1 MNIKA
6 FIPIATLMLA
16 ACSPAPEPEAV
27 GDASAS
33 AMPAEMVAE
42 TPESAAEFVER
53 VNREY
58 LDLFTE
64 VGAIWWLRA
73 THINHDTGLLAARA
87 EEKWARWKTGVAE
100 ASMKFEGQAMSAE
113 TARALQLLRLDTSM
127 PAPRDP
133 EKRRELAGLI
143 TDMEGLY
150 GTGKWC
156 PEAGECI
163 PGTELEERMATVRDP
178 DELLAIW
185 QGWRQV
191 GIPMRSRYQRF
202 AELTNEGA
210 RELGFADTGDM
221 WRSGYDMSP
230 DAFRQEADRLWQQV
244 SPLYDQ
250 LHCHVRATLSEEYG
264 PARVPLSQPIPA
276 HLLGNMWAQTW
287 DRIYDLMEPYP
298 GVSEVDVTPTL
309 VSGNYSP
316 EKMVRSAESFY
327 TSLGFAPL
335 PDSFWE
341 RSLFTK
347 PRDREVQCHAS
358 AWTLAGEPDDVRIKM
373 CIKQTHEELGT
384 IYHELGHV
392 YYSRAYAHLP
402 VVFRGGAHDGFH
414 EAIGDAIVLA
424 MTPDYLHQVGLLGEP
439 VQSREALINRQMRTA
454 LERIAILPWA
464 RLVDEWRWGVFS
476 GEIAPENYN
485 RAWWDLRTRYQGVA
499 PPVLRDESQFDP
511 GAKYHIP
518 ANTPYARYFL
528 ASILQFQFYQAL
540 CDISGHKGPLHQC
553 SFYQSREA
561 GERFQAMLAQGASQP
576 WQDTLQEL
584 TGSRSMD
591 GSALF
596 TYFAPLMGWL
606 EQQNQGR
613 QCGW

>member
-1 MNIKA
+1 MKKLVLVT
-6 FIPIATLMLA
+6 TLMLA
-16 ACSPAPEPEAV
+16 ACSPAPEPEAEP
-27 GDASAS
+27 S
-33 AMPAEMVAE
+33 
-42 TPESAAEFVER
+42 ESAAEFVER

-73 THINHDTGLLAARA
+73 THISYDTGLLAARA
-87 EEKWARWKTGVAE
+87 EEKWARWKTEVAE
-100 ASMKFEGQAMSAE
+100 GSMKFEGREMTAE
-113 TARALQLLRLDTSM
+113 TARALQILRRDTSM

-133 EKRRELAGLI
+133 GKRKELARLI

-156 PEAGECI
+156 SEAGECI

-178 DELLAIW
+178 DELLAMW
-185 QGWRQV
+185 QGWREV
-191 GIPMRSRYQRF
+191 SIPMRSQYERF
-202 AELTNEGA
+202 VELTNEGA

-221 WRSGYDMSP
+221 WRSGYDMDSA
-230 DAFRQEADRLWQQV
+230 AFRLEADRLWQQV

-250 LHCHVRATLSEEYG
+250 LHCHVRAELSEQYG
-264 PARVPLSQPIPA
+264 RERVPPDQPVPA

-287 DRIYDLMEPYP
+287 DRVYDLVEPYP
-298 GVSEVDVTPTL
+298 GVSQVDVTPTL
-309 VSGNYSP
+309 MTGNHTP
-316 EKMVRSAESFY
+316 KEMVRSAESFY

-347 PRDREVQCHAS
+347 PQDREVQCHAS

-373 CIKQTHEELGT
+373 CIKQTHEELGV

-392 YYSRAYAHLP
+392 YYNRTYAHLP
-402 VVFRGGAHDGFH
+402 VVFREGAHDGFH

-424 MTPDYLHQVGLLGEP
+424 MTPDYLNEVGLLGEQ
-439 VQSREALINRQMRTA
+439 VQSNEALINQQMRTA

-476 GEIAPENYN
+476 GEIAPQQYN
-485 RAWWDLRTRYQGVA
+485 QAWWDLRTRYQGVA
-499 PPVLRDESQFDP
+499 SPVPRDESHFDP

-528 ASILQFQFYQAL
+528 AGILQFQFYQAL
-540 CDISGHKGPLHQC
+540 CDISGHEGPLHQC
-553 SFYQSREA
+553 SFYQSKEA
-561 GERFQAMLAQGASQP
+561 GERFQAMMAHGSSQS

-596 TYFAPLMGWL
+596 TYFEPLMGWL
-606 EQQNQGR
+606 KEQNQGR